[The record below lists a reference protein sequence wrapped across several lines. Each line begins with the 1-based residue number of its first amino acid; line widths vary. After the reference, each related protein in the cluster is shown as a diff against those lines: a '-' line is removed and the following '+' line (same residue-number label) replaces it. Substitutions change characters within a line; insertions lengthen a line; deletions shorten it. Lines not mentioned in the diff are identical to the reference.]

1 MPVASQLPLQ
11 GSDQDFVLWVYQE
24 FGRLMFYTAQKYLA
38 DPGQQEEVVQESL
51 RKLIEKT
58 AALRAL
64 KRPALASYVAV
75 TVRHAAIDLLK
86 RQGRE
91 KERIVGLEE
100 LSAEAVEC
108 PLDEGL
114 ILREQVERL
123 QKVWPLLDQET
134 RLLLEG
140 KYILDY
146 DNGELGRLLGCRP
159 DSVRMKRTRARRK
172 VLRLMGEEGRLG

>member
-1 MPVASQLPLQ
+1 MKNAIRRLAAGVLAALCMLPL
-11 GSDQDFVLWVYQE
+11 GGCSALFSDDTE
-24 FGRLMFYTAQKYLA
+24 ALMRPPRPTGDKA
-38 DPGQQEEVVQESL
+38 GIHE
-51 RKLIEKT
+51 LIEKT

-100 LSAEAVEC
+100 LSEEAVEC
-108 PLDEGL
+108 PLDEGP

-123 QKVWPLLDQET
+123 QKVWALLDQET

-159 DSVRMKRTRARRK
+159 DSVRMKLTRARRK